1 MTDNAKIL
9 TDSEKL
15 NLILAKLSDME
26 ARLAKL
32 EARRNG
38 GALPTPASVP
48 DLDLWL
54 DYRDAAKLMNRPQ
67 NYFRMH
73 SAAGA
78 YKRFPEIERWQPGGR
93 RTRLYVRREHVEAWI
108 EASRTPPTSR
118 IHMPTTGIGYESA
131 LPTLL
136 RLRASGTMKSLG
148 LEQYILAMEI
158 KKPAKKSKKGAAK
171 RSAAAA
177 RLCCSC

>member
-67 NYFRMH
+67 NYWSLQALPRDRAL
-73 SAAGA
+73 AAGWA
-78 YKRFPEIERWQPGGR
+78 QDA
-93 RTRLYVRREHVEAWI
+93 VV
-108 EASRTPPTSR
+108 
-118 IHMPTTGIGYESA
+118 
-131 LPTLL
+131 
-136 RLRASGTMKSLG
+136 
-148 LEQYILAMEI
+148 
-158 KKPAKKSKKGAAK
+158 
-171 RSAAAA
+171 RSARAC
-177 RLCCSC
+177 RGMG